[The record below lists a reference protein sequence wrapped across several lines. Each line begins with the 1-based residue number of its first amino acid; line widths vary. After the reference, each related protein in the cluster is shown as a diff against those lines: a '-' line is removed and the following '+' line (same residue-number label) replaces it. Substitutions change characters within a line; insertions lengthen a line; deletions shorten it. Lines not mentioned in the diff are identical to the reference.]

1 MAKMAEEKIQ
11 AEVEALGYELVD
23 ASKYE
28 NLLSPILIRCK
39 QDHLI
44 EVSLT
49 NLRKVSFTCPCCD
62 KAIESHQLFCD
73 KCFHQITFIKKPM
86 CYRCGQPLLLEKAKG
101 KVLCPDCLKKRPL
114 YDIARAAFIYDSAS
128 KASILKLKY
137 TDRMEYAYPLV
148 ELLYQAGCDLFS
160 KTDIIMPVPMHWR
173 RRLKRKYNQ
182 ADLLGRLLAKKTH
195 ILYSSKNLIRSR
207 HTEVQENK
215 TLSERNK
222 NVKDA
227 FCIKKPQEIQN
238 KIENTLYQSGS
249 RIYDVQSYPIKDI
262 KEITQPNID
271 PTITTYPEY

>member
-1 MAKMAEEKIQ
+1 MKITR
-11 AEVEALGYELVD
+11 EITTFVSSVFKNMVD
-23 ASKYE
+23 FVFPS
-28 NLLSPILIRCK
+28 
-39 QDHLI
+39 
-44 EVSLT
+44 
-49 NLRKVSFTCPCCD
+49 TCPCCD

-238 KIENTLYQSGS
+238 KTILLIDDVFTTGATVSNCAKALKKDGAKAVYVLTIAKTLK
-249 RIYDVQSYPIKDI
+249 R
-262 KEITQPNID
+262 
-271 PTITTYPEY
+271 